1 MGGEIRRL
9 DFLSKAPSTYVRT
22 LLTAGSGAFL
32 LGIAA
37 PWLGPWAM
45 KIDQSPQ
52 SFDRF
57 LLPLAIAP
65 GLEAFPTPNS
75 NDKFCRI
82 NPALAGLSLGG
93 EGANSPLFRSVSL
106 NRVAMTLQQASV
118 KHLAVA
124 PWPKLHPQA
133 QQARVPVLMYH
144 DVLERS
150 EVFFDLQPEDFERH
164 LKTLL
169 ENGLTPISPDQLV
182 HHLRTGS
189 PLPEKPVLLSFDDGY
204 AGHYTHVY
212 PLLKKY
218 RVPAVFFVF
227 PGKLDGKVVGRST
240 LSWEQLKT
248 MAADPLIT
256 IASHSVTHPTD
267 LRTLD
272 DQALAYE
279 VTESKQRLE
288 EELGIPIRYFSYPA
302 GHYDERVS
310 QAVAKAGYLAAFT
323 MRQNAEQFAGASES
337 LLAIERFGQ
346 SNLTSLLDQAWGGE
360 QMTSPDSPPMAIQ
373 RLSLT
378 GSPGFDFDT
387 PVTLEKH
394 RFGDQSLTLIE
405 GGRPVTIHANSRYQL
420 PEMLAGTNTIGAVDG
435 GFFSLKYLDS
445 NVMIGPVLSQS
456 TRQFIPGNA
465 SENTRLAGRP
475 LVLISPDQVRFISF
489 HPIRHNT
496 LAGLHR
502 ALPGVTDAFV
512 AGAWL
517 VRDGEP
523 QAAKSF
529 GSLFDFD
536 AKRHRAFW
544 GINQAGQPV
553 VGVSHTMV
561 DSVTLGQLL
570 HQAGLQQA
578 VMLDSG
584 ASTSLTYAGESLVG
598 YEPRPVPHAVAL
610 IPPEANDGSACPL
623 ITAGATFKPN

>member
-1 MGGEIRRL
+1 MGGGARL
-9 DFLSKAPSTYVRT
+9 KVFLDKARSNYLTM
-22 LLTAGSGAFL
+22 LLATGSGAFL

-37 PWLGPWAM
+37 PLVGAWA
-45 KIDQSPQ
+45 IQSDHPPR

-57 LLPLAIAP
+57 LFPLATAP
-65 GLEAFPTPNS
+65 GLEAFPAPTS
-75 NDKFCRI
+75 NDKFCRLNSI
-82 NPALAGLSLGG
+82 LSEAPTG
-93 EGANSPLFRSVSL
+93 EEANSPLFQSASL
-106 NRVAMTLQQASV
+106 DQAGLILQRARVQD
-118 KHLAVA
+118 LAVA
-124 PWPKLHPQA
+124 PWPNLHPQA
-133 QQARVPVLMYH
+133 RQARVPILMYH
-144 DVLERS
+144 DVLEKS

-218 RVPAVFFVF
+218 RMPAVFFVF
-227 PGKLDGKVVGRST
+227 PGKVDGKIVGRST

-279 VTESKQRLE
+279 VTESKRRLE
-288 EELGIPIRYFSYPA
+288 EELGVPIRYFSYPT
-302 GHYDERVS
+302 GYYDERVS

-323 MRQNAEQFAGASES
+323 MRQNTEQFAGASES

-346 SNLTSLLDQAWGGE
+346 SSLEGVLHQAWGGE
-360 QMTSPDSPPMAIQ
+360 SISATDTPTMPIQ
-373 RLSLT
+373 RLASSG
-378 GSPGFDFDT
+378 GSQFDFHT
-387 PVTLEKH
+387 PVTVKKH
-394 RFGDQSLTLIE
+394 DLDDQSLTLIQ
-405 GGRPVTIHANSRYQL
+405 GGRPVTIHADSRYQL
-420 PEMLAGTNTIGAVDG
+420 PTILDGTNAIGAVDG
-435 GFFSLKYLDS
+435 GFFSLEYLDS

-465 SENTRLAGRP
+465 SENPRLKGRP
-475 LVLISPDQVRFISF
+475 LVLIAPDRVQFIPF

-496 LAGLHR
+496 LAGLHQT
-502 ALPGVTDAFV
+502 LPGVTDAFV
-512 AGAWL
+512 AAAWL
-517 VRDGEP
+517 VKDGLP
-523 QAAKSF
+523 QPASSF

-544 GINQAGQPV
+544 GTNQAGQPV

-570 HQAGLQQA
+570 HQVGLQQA

-598 YEPRPVPHAVAL
+598 YEPRPVPHVVAL
-610 IPPEANDGSACPL
+610 IPPETNDGSACPL
-623 ITAGATFKPN
+623 VMKEPELKPE

>member
-1 MGGEIRRL
+1 M
-9 DFLSKAPSTYVRT
+9 
-22 LLTAGSGAFL
+22 LLATGSGAFL

-37 PWLGPWAM
+37 PLVGAWA
-45 KIDQSPQ
+45 IQSDHPPR

-57 LLPLAIAP
+57 LFPLATAP
-65 GLEAFPTPNS
+65 GLEAFPAPTS
-75 NDKFCRI
+75 NDKFCRLNSI
-82 NPALAGLSLGG
+82 LSEAPTG
-93 EGANSPLFRSVSL
+93 EEANSPLFQSASL
-106 NRVAMTLQQASV
+106 DQAGLILQRARVQD
-118 KHLAVA
+118 LAVA
-124 PWPKLHPQA
+124 PWPNLHPQA
-133 QQARVPVLMYH
+133 RQARVPILMYH
-144 DVLERS
+144 DVLEKS

-218 RVPAVFFVF
+218 RMPAVFFVF
-227 PGKLDGKVVGRST
+227 PGKVDGKIVGRST

-279 VTESKQRLE
+279 VTESKRRLE
-288 EELGIPIRYFSYPA
+288 EELGVPIRYFSYPT
-302 GHYDERVS
+302 GYYDERVS

-323 MRQNAEQFAGASES
+323 MRQNTEQFAGASES

-346 SNLTSLLDQAWGGE
+346 SSLEGVLHQAWGGE
-360 QMTSPDSPPMAIQ
+360 SISATDTPTMPIQ
-373 RLSLT
+373 RLSSSG
-378 GSPGFDFDT
+378 GSQFDFHT
-387 PVTLEKH
+387 PVTVKKH
-394 RFGDQSLTLIE
+394 DLDDQSLTLIQ
-405 GGRPVTIHANSRYQL
+405 GGRPVTIHADSRYQL
-420 PEMLAGTNTIGAVDG
+420 PTILDGTNAIGAVDG
-435 GFFSLKYLDS
+435 GFFSLEYLDS

-465 SENTRLAGRP
+465 SENPRLKGRP
-475 LVLISPDQVRFISF
+475 LVLIAPDRVQFIPF

-496 LAGLHR
+496 LAGLHQT
-502 ALPGVTDAFV
+502 LPGVTDAFV
-512 AGAWL
+512 AAAWL
-517 VRDGEP
+517 VKDGLP
-523 QAAKSF
+523 QPASSF

-544 GINQAGQPV
+544 GTNQAGQPV

-570 HQAGLQQA
+570 HQVGLQQA

-598 YEPRPVPHAVAL
+598 YEPRPVPHVVAL
-610 IPPEANDGSACPL
+610 IPPETNDGSVCPL
-623 ITAGATFKPN
+623 VMKEPELKPE

>member
-1 MGGEIRRL
+1 MGDGTRL
-9 DFLSKAPSTYVRT
+9 KFFLDKARSNY
-22 LLTAGSGAFL
+22 LTMILATGSGAFL

-37 PWLGPWAM
+37 PLVSAWATQT
-45 KIDQSPQ
+45 DHPSR
-52 SFDRF
+52 SFDQF
-57 LLPLAIAP
+57 LLPLATAP
-65 GLEAFPTPNS
+65 GLEAFPAPTS
-75 NDKFCRI
+75 NDKFCRLD
-82 NPALAGLSLGG
+82 PALSEALAGKEESSPMFRSASLGQVG
-93 EGANSPLFRSVSL
+93 L
-106 NRVAMTLQQASV
+106 TLQQARV
-118 KHLAVA
+118 QDLAVA
-124 PWPKLHPQA
+124 PWPNLNPQA
-133 QQARVPVLMYH
+133 RKARVPILMYH
-144 DVLERS
+144 DVLEKS

-169 ENGLTPISPDQLV
+169 KNGLTPISLDQLV

-189 PLPEKPVLLSFDDGY
+189 PLPEKPVVLSFDDGY
-204 AGHYTHVY
+204 AGHYSHVY

-227 PGKLDGKVVGRST
+227 TGKLDGKIAGRSS

-279 VTESKQRLE
+279 VTESKRRLE
-288 EELGIPIRYFSYPA
+288 EELGIAIRYFSYPA
-302 GHYDERVS
+302 GHYDKRVS

-346 SNLTSLLDQAWGGE
+346 SNLESLLHQAWGG
-360 QMTSPDSPPMAIQ
+360 DSVTATDTPPVPIQ
-373 RLSLT
+373 RLSST
-378 GSPGFDFDT
+378 GRSGFDFYA
-387 PVTLEKH
+387 PVTVKKYD
-394 RFGDQSLTLIE
+394 FGDQSLTLLE
-405 GGRPVTIHANSRYQL
+405 GGRPVTIHADSRYQL
-420 PEMLAGTNTIGAVDG
+420 STILAGTNAIGAVDG
-435 GFFSLKYLDS
+435 GFFSLEYLDS

-465 SENTRLAGRP
+465 SENPRLAGRP
-475 LVLISPDQVRFISF
+475 LVLIAPDRVQFISF
-489 HPIRHNT
+489 RPIDHNT
-496 LAGLHR
+496 LAGLHQ

-512 AGAWL
+512 AAAWL
-517 VRDGEP
+517 VKDGQP
-523 QAAKSF
+523 QPATSF
-529 GSLFDFD
+529 ASLFDFD

-544 GINQAGQPV
+544 GINQTGQAV

-570 HQAGLQQA
+570 QESGLQQA

-598 YEPRPVPHAVAL
+598 YEPRPVPHVVAL

-623 ITAGATFKPN
+623 VMDRSKTKPN

>member
-1 MGGEIRRL
+1 MGGGTRL
-9 DFLSKAPSTYVRT
+9 KVFVDKARSNYLTM
-22 LLTAGSGAFL
+22 LLATGSGAFL

-37 PWLGPWAM
+37 PLVSAWA
-45 KIDQSPQ
+45 IQADQPPR
-52 SFDRF
+52 SFDRL
-57 LLPLAIAP
+57 LLPLAVAP
-65 GLEAFPTPNS
+65 GLEAFPSATS
-75 NDKFCRI
+75 NEKFCHLD
-82 NPALAGLSLGG
+82 PALSQTLTEEESH
-93 EGANSPLFRSVSL
+93 SPLFQSASLGQVSL
-106 NRVAMTLQQASV
+106 TLGQARVQD
-118 KHLAVA
+118 LAVA
-124 PWPKLHPQA
+124 PWPNLHPQA
-133 QQARVPVLMYH
+133 RQARVPILMYH
-144 DVLERS
+144 DVLEKS

-182 HHLRTGS
+182 HHLRTGL

-288 EELGIPIRYFSYPA
+288 EELGIPIRYFSYPT
-302 GHYDERVS
+302 GYYDQRVS

-346 SNLTSLLDQAWGGE
+346 SSLEGLLHQAWGGE
-360 QMTSPDSPPMAIQ
+360 TITATDTLPIAMQ
-373 RLSLT
+373 RLSST
-378 GSPGFDFDT
+378 GDRGFDFHT
-387 PVTLEKH
+387 PVTVEKH
-394 RFGDQSLTLIE
+394 DFDDQALTLIQ
-405 GGRPVTIHANSRYQL
+405 GGRPVTIHADSRDQL
-420 PEMLAGTNTIGAVDG
+420 PAILEGTNAIGAVDG
-435 GFFSLKYLDS
+435 GFFSLEYLNS

-456 TRQFIPGNA
+456 TRRFIPGNP
-465 SENTRLAGRP
+465 SENPRLSGRP
-475 LVLISPDQVRFISF
+475 LVLISPSRVQFIPF
-489 HPIRHNT
+489 HPVHHNT

-502 ALPGVTDAFV
+502 VLPGVTDAFV
-512 AGAWL
+512 AAAWL
-517 VRDGEP
+517 VKDGQP
-523 QAAKSF
+523 QPASSF

-598 YEPRPVPHAVAL
+598 YEPRPVPHVVAL
-610 IPPEANDGSACPL
+610 VPPEANDNSACPL
-623 ITAGATFKPN
+623 VMDQSKLKPE

>member
-288 EELGIPIRYFSYPA
+288 EELGIPIR
-302 GHYDERVS
+302 
-310 QAVAKAGYLAAFT
+310 
-323 MRQNAEQFAGASES
+323 
-337 LLAIERFGQ
+337 
-346 SNLTSLLDQAWGGE
+346 
-360 QMTSPDSPPMAIQ
+360 
-373 RLSLT
+373 
-378 GSPGFDFDT
+378 
-387 PVTLEKH
+387 
-394 RFGDQSLTLIE
+394 
-405 GGRPVTIHANSRYQL
+405 
-420 PEMLAGTNTIGAVDG
+420 
-435 GFFSLKYLDS
+435 
-445 NVMIGPVLSQS
+445 
-456 TRQFIPGNA
+456 
-465 SENTRLAGRP
+465 
-475 LVLISPDQVRFISF
+475 
-489 HPIRHNT
+489 
-496 LAGLHR
+496 
-502 ALPGVTDAFV
+502 
-512 AGAWL
+512 
-517 VRDGEP
+517 
-523 QAAKSF
+523 
-529 GSLFDFD
+529 
-536 AKRHRAFW
+536 
-544 GINQAGQPV
+544 
-553 VGVSHTMV
+553 
-561 DSVTLGQLL
+561 
-570 HQAGLQQA
+570 
-578 VMLDSG
+578 
-584 ASTSLTYAGESLVG
+584 
-598 YEPRPVPHAVAL
+598 
-610 IPPEANDGSACPL
+610 
-623 ITAGATFKPN
+623 

>member
-1 MGGEIRRL
+1 M
-9 DFLSKAPSTYVRT
+9 
-22 LLTAGSGAFL
+22 LLATGSGAFL

-37 PWLGPWAM
+37 PLVGAWA
-45 KIDQSPQ
+45 IQSDHPPR

-57 LLPLAIAP
+57 LFPLATAP
-65 GLEAFPTPNS
+65 GLEAFPAPTS
-75 NDKFCRI
+75 NDKFCRLNSI
-82 NPALAGLSLGG
+82 LSEAPTG
-93 EGANSPLFRSVSL
+93 EEANSPLFQSASL
-106 NRVAMTLQQASV
+106 DQAGLILQRARVQD
-118 KHLAVA
+118 LAVA
-124 PWPKLHPQA
+124 PWPNLHPQA
-133 QQARVPVLMYH
+133 RQARVPILMYH
-144 DVLERS
+144 DVLEKS

-218 RVPAVFFVF
+218 RMPAVFFVF
-227 PGKLDGKVVGRST
+227 PGKVDGKIVGRST

-279 VTESKQRLE
+279 VTESKRRLE
-288 EELGIPIRYFSYPA
+288 EELGVPIRYFSYPT
-302 GHYDERVS
+302 GYYDERVS

-323 MRQNAEQFAGASES
+323 MRQNTEQFAGASES

-346 SNLTSLLDQAWGGE
+346 SSLEGVLHQAWGGE
-360 QMTSPDSPPMAIQ
+360 SISATDTPTMPIQ
-373 RLSLT
+373 RLASSG
-378 GSPGFDFDT
+378 GSQFDFHT
-387 PVTLEKH
+387 PVTVKKH
-394 RFGDQSLTLIE
+394 DLDDQSLTLIQ
-405 GGRPVTIHANSRYQL
+405 GGRPVTIHADSRYQL
-420 PEMLAGTNTIGAVDG
+420 PTILDGTNAIGAVDG
-435 GFFSLKYLDS
+435 GFFSLEYLDS

-465 SENTRLAGRP
+465 SENPRLKGRP
-475 LVLISPDQVRFISF
+475 LVLIAPDRVQFIPF

-496 LAGLHR
+496 LAGLHQT
-502 ALPGVTDAFV
+502 LPGVTDAFV
-512 AGAWL
+512 AAAWL
-517 VRDGEP
+517 VKDGLP
-523 QAAKSF
+523 QPASSF

-544 GINQAGQPV
+544 GTNQAGQPV

-570 HQAGLQQA
+570 HQVGLQQA

-598 YEPRPVPHAVAL
+598 YEPRPVPHVVAL
-610 IPPEANDGSACPL
+610 IPPETNDGSVCPL
-623 ITAGATFKPN
+623 VMKEPELKPE